1 MEMHRPSWD
10 HVLKSRVTWIVFLR
24 KELSY
29 SVGCSFLFIT
39 LFIQRLSCFSWSLFR
54 SKPVM
59 ISLLCPFFT
68 HFSSLVLTLQKHEKM
83 SSTTKNNTRRVG
95 SCSCHGWYR
104 FWWQPYLMCLSAS
117 PSSLLN
123 TLWVSNIIHPT
134 YFVFIMCVPALLS
147 SSFNLF

>member
-68 HFSSLVLTLQKHEKM
+68 HFSSLVLTLQKHEKNVINYEKQHQESRKLFM
-83 SSTTKNNTRRVG
+83 PWMISILMTTIFDVFVCVSIIALEHTV
-95 SCSCHGWYR
+95 
-104 FWWQPYLMCLSAS
+104 
-117 PSSLLN
+117 SLEYHLP
-123 TLWVSNIIHPT
+123 NIFCIHHVCTCPP
-134 YFVFIMCVPALLS
+134 FQF
-147 SSFNLF
+147 F